1 MSDKRT
7 SIPDPLEAWR
17 QWVDEAE
24 RRWNS
29 NLNEIMT
36 SDQFSKVSGKMM
48 EAWLGVQSSMNEATQ
63 KYFSTLNLPTRNDI
77 IALAESLTAIDRRL
91 GEIERRLDTIGA
103 TAPPKPA
110 RPKPSRT
117 KKATARSAA
126 AKPPASKAPAPK
138 KATPKKATAKK
149 VAVRK
154 STARKR
160 PGAGQ

>member
-126 AKPPASKAPAPK
+126 AKPAAPKPAPK

-149 VAVRK
+149 TTAKKAAVRK
-154 STARKR
+154 STAGK
-160 PGAGQ
+160 